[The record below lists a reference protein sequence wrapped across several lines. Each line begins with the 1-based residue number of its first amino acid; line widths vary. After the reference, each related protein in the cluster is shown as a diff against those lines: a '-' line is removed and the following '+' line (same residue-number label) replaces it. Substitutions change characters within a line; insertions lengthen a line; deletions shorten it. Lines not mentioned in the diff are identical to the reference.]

1 MNKVHDVNAGGV
13 IGGIKTDV
21 DLKKGTLY
29 RAGKGPGITFEA
41 LLDREDGEKKERINT
56 ASRGN
61 RTITSEASST
71 YKVYWN

>member
-41 LLDREDGEKKERINT
+41 LLDREDGEKKRENQYCF
-56 ASRGN
+56 SRK
-61 RTITSEASST
+61 SHHH
-71 YKVYWN
+71 